1 MWAGAVV
8 HARGLPGLCRFAV
21 HPFARHLHRLF
32 DDVLGRGATLL
43 LYRGCWCCCLGCR
56 RLRRDRRGLDG
67 CRCRRAAHAAF
78 RVQLLEL
85 RADRARH
92 LGVGLG
98 ARAVVGELAGQH
110 VLGFEERVD
119 HVLAQHQLVVARAI
133 EQRLENVRGLGERGE
148 AERRRA
154 ALDRMRGAKDR
165 REVFGV
171 RAGHVEIEQ
180 QLLHLREQFVR
191 FVEERLIELC
201 DVECHAW
208 FTARVPVWREL
219 PERRVESYLYCV

>member
-1 MWAGAVV
+1 MS
-8 HARGLPGLCRFAV
+8 GLCRFAV
-21 HPFARHLHRLF
+21 DPFARRLHRLF
-32 DDVLGRGATLL
+32 DDVLGRGAALL
-43 LYRGCWCCCLGCR
+43 LYRGCLCCCLGCR
-56 RLRRDRRGLDG
+56 RLRCCRRGG
-67 CRCRRAAHAAF
+67 AHGRRGFGARRRCRRAAHAAF
-78 RVQLLEL
+78 RVQLLQL

-92 LGVGLG
+92 RRIGLG
-98 ARAVVGELAGQH
+98 ARAIVGELAGQH

-148 AERRRA
+148 TERCRA

-171 RAGHVEIEQ
+171 RVGHVEIEQ

-208 FTARVPVWREL
+208 FTARVPVWL
-219 PERRVESYLYCV
+219 ESP